1 MLPGEFFP
9 LAETSGHML
18 HLDRWVV
25 EHVTDWV
32 SRQHPLDGKYK
43 NSIFFINISDDSI
56 NDPGFPEFLRMT
68 LLEHSVSGATLG
80 FEMPA
85 TVLNLRNPKATE
97 FVQQVKKCGCHIS
110 ISGFGLDQ
118 VLFDL
123 TKGLEIE
130 FLKVDCSITLNILDN
145 PADLAA
151 VQSIANTAKEIGV
164 KTVVELVEK
173 EETIEK
179 LREIGIDFAQGYGIS
194 TPRPLVD

>member
-1 MLPGEFFP
+1 
-9 LAETSGHML
+9 
-18 HLDRWVV
+18 
-25 EHVTDWV
+25 
-32 SRQHPLDGKYK
+32 
-43 NSIFFINISDDSI
+43 
-56 NDPGFPEFLRMT
+56 LRMT
-68 LLEHSVSGATLG
+68 LLEHSVSGAALG

-97 FVQQVKKCGCHIS
+97 FVQQVKKRDCHIS
-110 ISGFGLDQ
+110 ISGFGQDQ

-123 TKGLEIE
+123 TRGLGIE

-173 EETIEK
+173 EETIGK

-194 TPRPLVD
+194 TPCPLVD